1 MSQGLCILRVLPHLV
16 FVRNKL
22 VPAGSDAIVSQS
34 LAVIIV
40 VVWASIHFATILGHS
55 ADGLGLA
62 AIALIVAVQ
71 TWLSAGLF
79 IIAHDAM
86 HGSLVPG
93 RPRRNRAIGRLVL
106 MIYAGLDYDRM
117 LPAHHQHHRH
127 TGTAADPDFNVSGPR
142 RPVAWFV
149 RFFGNY
155 YSHVQL
161 VRITVVALLYMG
173 LGADIRDIAIFW
185 AVPALLALVQL
196 FFFGTYLPHRHSD
209 NDFADHHRAQSGAGG
224 ILSLISCFHFGGY
237 HLEHHRNP
245 GTPWWRLP
253 SLRRS

>member
-1 MSQGLCILRVLPHLV
+1 MSQGLCILRVLPHPAV
-16 FVRNKL
+16 VRNKS
-22 VPAGSDAIVSQS
+22 VPTGSEAIVSQA
-34 LAVIIV
+34 LAAIIV

-55 ADGLGLA
+55 ADGLGFA
-62 AIALIVAVQ
+62 AIALIVAIQ

-93 RPRRNRAIGRLVL
+93 RPGRNRVFGRLTL
-106 MIYAGLDYDRM
+106 MMYAGLDYDRM
-117 LPAHHQHHRH
+117 LPAHHRHHRH
-127 TGTAADPDFNVSGPR
+127 TGTAADPDFNVSSPS
-142 RPVAWFV
+142 RPMAWFL

-161 VRITVVALLYMG
+161 VRITVVALLYMA
-173 LGADIRDIAIFW
+173 LGADLFDFAIFW

-196 FFFGTYLPHRHSD
+196 FVFGTYLPHRHGD
-209 NDFADHHRAQSGAGG
+209 DDFADHHRARSGAGG
-224 ILSLISCFHFGGY
+224 IVSLISCFHFGGY
-237 HLEHHRNP
+237 HLEHHCNP